1 MTGQPG
7 VLARRLVVL
16 VHQQDEDIVQTV
28 PKAIIVRNLAK
39 QTKEYVRNVHVQ
51 RLVFELVP

>member
-16 VHQQDEDIVQTV
+16 VHQSDEDIVQTV
-28 PKAIIVRNLAK
+28 PKAIIVRNLANQK
-39 QTKEYVRNVHVQ
+39 KEYVQNVHVQ